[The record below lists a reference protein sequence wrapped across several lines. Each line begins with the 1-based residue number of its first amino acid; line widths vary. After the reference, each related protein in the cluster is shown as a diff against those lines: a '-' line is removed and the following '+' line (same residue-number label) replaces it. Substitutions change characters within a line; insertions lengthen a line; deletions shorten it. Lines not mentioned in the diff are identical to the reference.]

1 MIVFQGNFVGIMRK
15 IKIGLVLGFGVV
27 RGWLY
32 IGVINVLKKVG
43 IEIDIVV
50 GCLIGLLV
58 GVVYVCD

>member
-1 MIVFQGNFVGIMRK
+1 MGIMRK
-15 IKIGLVLGFGVV
+15 IKIGLVLGFGAV

-58 GVVYVCD
+58 GAVYVCD